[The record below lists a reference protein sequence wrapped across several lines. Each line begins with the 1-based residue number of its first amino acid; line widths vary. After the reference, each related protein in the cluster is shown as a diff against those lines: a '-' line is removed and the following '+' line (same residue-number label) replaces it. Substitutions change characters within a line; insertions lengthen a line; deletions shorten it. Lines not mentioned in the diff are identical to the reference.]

1 MKCHLTV
8 PSDAFG
14 EMIVLT
20 ADAPNDLLLSEVIS
34 GSLRQQ
40 EAATSLTNRTRTGR
54 RELCLELKVTVQ
66 DQEE

>member
-34 GSLRQQ
+34 GASG
-40 EAATSLTNRTRTGR
+40 SGR
-54 RELCLELKVTVQ
+54 LPQASPTEPE
-66 DQEE
+66 